1 MFRIKA
7 GHGRSNVN
15 ILIYLIVQIRICQ
28 HKSTKNIIKNRLSM
42 NKWGNYA
49 YYDIR
54 AYKRK

>member
-54 AYKRK
+54 AYE